1 MNFVWDA
8 RKAGSNKKK
17 HDVSFEEASTVF
29 LDPLSITGADPD
41 HSAGEER
48 RLTFGVSTQGNLL
61 TVAHHD
67 EGETVRIISARSGTK
82 SERKLYEQ
90 G

>member
-48 RLTFGVSTQGNLL
+48 WLTFGVSTQGNLL
-61 TVAHHD
+61 TVAYHD
-67 EGETVRIISARSGTK
+67 EGETGRIISARSGTK